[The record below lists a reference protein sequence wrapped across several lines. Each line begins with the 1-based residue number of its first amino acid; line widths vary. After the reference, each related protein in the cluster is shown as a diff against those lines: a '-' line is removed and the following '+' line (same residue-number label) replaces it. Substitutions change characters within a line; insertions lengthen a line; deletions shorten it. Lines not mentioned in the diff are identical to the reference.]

1 MDMWND
7 LRLALVLIL
16 FLYLVTWLS
25 NLSGSKKIGIILA
38 AVVAYLTF
46 YSHWEML
53 VIVMVIF
60 FMFPF
65 FGALSDALA
74 PEPGK

>member
-16 FLYLVTWLS
+16 FLYLVSWLS
-25 NLSGSKKIGIILA
+25 SLSGSKKIGIVLA
-38 AVVAYLTF
+38 AIVAYLTF

-53 VIVMVIF
+53 VVVLVVF

-65 FGALSDALA
+65 FTGLADALA
-74 PEPGK
+74 PDKK